1 MKRPW
6 IAWGLAA
13 AVVAVGVAVGA
24 VSLRGPL
31 VDAVVV
37 QSAPLVRTLQ
47 FSARVA
53 TLSRVDVGSTLTGR
67 VAQVRVAE
75 GAQVR
80 QGDVLVQ
87 LESDELR
94 AALAQAVAS
103 ERQAQA
109 RLTGLRSSGRTAAQA
124 ASAQANATL
133 QAAIASLARVQQL
146 VADGFYSPAQLD
158 EARRAVDVARAQQL
172 SAQAQMQANA
182 DAGSDVVQAQA
193 QWALAQAATVA
204 ARARLAQTDLL
215 APADARVLVREVE
228 PGQIVQP
235 GKALLSL
242 ALAGPT
248 QLVAQVDERF
258 LDQLQPGQ
266 KATVVA
272 DAFAGQRFTAR
283 VLSIAPSVDAQR
295 GAIEVK
301 FALEQQAPGFLRED
315 MTLSVEVETARRES
329 ALVLPLAALRG
340 AVAGDAGTVLVR
352 EVEPGQIVQP
362 GKALF
367 SLALAGPTQ
376 LVAQVDERF
385 LEQLQLGQ
393 PAWVVADA
401 FAGQRFAA
409 RVLSI
414 APAVDAQRG
423 AIEVKFS
430 IEQTPAFLRED
441 MTLSVEV
448 ETARRERAL
457 VLPQAALRG
466 DLAGDM
472 GTVLLLQ
479 DGRAQARAVRLGLR
493 TLDAVEVLEG
503 LQERDTVL
511 RGGAVQAGDRVRART
526 VAWTAGAG
534 AHGASATGGGD
545 AGSALTNAMGR

>member
-1 MKRPW
+1 VNKRW
-6 IAWGLAA
+6 LALALGAAVLVGAA
-13 AVVAVGVAVGA
+13 AVGA
-24 VSLRGPL
+24 MALRGPQ
-31 VDAVVV
+31 VDALVV

-53 TLSRVDVGSTLTGR
+53 TLSRVDVGSTVTGR
-67 VAQVRVAE
+67 VAQVRVQE

-80 QGDVLVQ
+80 QGEVLVQ

-124 ASAQANATL
+124 ARAQADATL
-133 QAAIASLARVQQL
+133 QAASASLARVQQL
-146 VADGFYSPAQLD
+146 VAEGFYSPAQLD
-158 EARRAVDVARAQQL
+158 EARRAVEVARAQQL
-172 SAQAQMQANA
+172 TAQAQLQANA
-182 DAGSDVVQAQA
+182 DAGTDVVQAQA
-193 QWALAQAATVA
+193 QLALAQAATVA
-204 ARARLAQTDLL
+204 ARARLAQTDLV
-215 APADARVLVREVE
+215 APADARVLVRAVE

-266 KATVVA
+266 KASVVA
-272 DAFAGQRFTAR
+272 DAFADQRFAAR

-301 FALEQQAPGFLRED
+301 FALEQQAPAYLRED
-315 MTLSVEVETARRES
+315 MTLSVEVETARR
-329 ALVLPLAALRG
+329 
-340 AVAGDAGTVLVR
+340 D
-352 EVEPGQIVQP
+352 
-362 GKALF
+362 
-367 SLALAGPTQ
+367 
-376 LVAQVDERF
+376 
-385 LEQLQLGQ
+385 
-393 PAWVVADA
+393 
-401 FAGQRFAA
+401 
-409 RVLSI
+409 
-414 APAVDAQRG
+414 
-423 AIEVKFS
+423 
-430 IEQTPAFLRED
+430 
-441 MTLSVEV
+441 
-448 ETARRERAL
+448 RAL

-466 DLAGDM
+466 ALASDT

-493 TLDAVEVLEG
+493 TLDAVEVLDG
-503 LQERDTVL
+503 LQEGDTVL
-511 RGGAVQAGDRVRART
+511 RGGALQAGDRVRART
-526 VAWTAGAG
+526 VAWTAGSAVPG
-534 AHGASATGGGD
+534 AVGQGQGGD